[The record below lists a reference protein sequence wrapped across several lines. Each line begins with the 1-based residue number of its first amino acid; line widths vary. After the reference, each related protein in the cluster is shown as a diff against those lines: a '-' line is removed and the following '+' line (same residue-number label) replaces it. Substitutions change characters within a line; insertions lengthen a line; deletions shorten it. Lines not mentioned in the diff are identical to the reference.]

1 MGNTQLGQ
9 EIKEAIKKTTDAL
22 EVLQRD
28 KAKAE
33 LWLRTYNMMDCIF
46 YPEFFCDFMDEHP
59 IVRTIDSDVA
69 DIHDRL
75 RARLGRHLTDD
86 AIKQI
91 GICNDE
97 LRKQLRCENNMSL
110 SAKSLDQA
118 WGVFYGTAD
127 YEWVKLIA
135 HIAQQGG
142 PCVPPVVRAAAIWS
156 LGSHIDQGVID
167 KSTLGAPAA
176 APIHD
181 RPRTILESLNIGTS

>member
-9 EIKEAIKKTTDAL
+9 SIKEAVNAL
-22 EVLQRD
+22 DVLQRD
-28 KAKAE
+28 KAEAE
-33 LWLRTYNMMDCIF
+33 LWLRTYNMMDSIF

-59 IVRTIDSDVA
+59 IVRTIDSGVA
-69 DIHDRL
+69 DIHDHL
-75 RARLGRHLTDD
+75 RARLGRHLTNDV
-86 AIKQI
+86 IKQI
-91 GICNDE
+91 GIRDDE
-97 LRKQLRCENNMSL
+97 LRKQLRCENDMSL

-181 RPRTILESLNIGTS
+181 RPRTILETLSTETS